1 MSGHTSGKPSLPR
14 ASLKSVRTRD
24 ARCTGPDKKATP
36 RMTQERA
43 EATLVSLGLQSPRR
57 PTIEP
62 QSDELLTQQRQDEEA
77 LLRAIEAAMTRNDD
91 ASAEALRL
99 QLKAVQ
105 QQGVA
110 LRERLASTT
119 PGTVEQLR
127 ACRQQLDR
135 ELETAGPLKDE
146 FQAARDYVQ
155 ALETRIEASAAR
167 VEYLAKKVDALLAP
181 ATHKPEMKHGTLSDV
196 ALLRRCDIESHQQ
209 SGRVWHSQSLINA
222 GPQWLVNQERT
233 MSSGIGKS
241 LGKREKH
248 GTTGEGKKPEHK
260 SRVKDSQRKA
270 RQTLNLAGGQDDYVI
285 PSTPLGKGRATV
297 DFSSSNSSSVLPTY
311 ADRKEHD
318 PRRTWSPRS
327 PGQTPRGK
335 PSIQKQI
342 PTLGSGRNV
351 HEVIRELVGSVKDAS
366 EEQIRKALEH
376 LGVMVGS
383 DVNLKS
389 AVQDYKR
396 KAQAARREMGNLEQR
411 AIDMEEQAAV
421 LQKLSEGG
429 IAQCEKAI
437 VELNAELER
446 RAMTS
451 VEYGQV
457 EEATTSFG
465 EGTFG
470 GATLKLTE
478 LIDELT
484 RADEKAEAETREKQ
498 RADSVRNVRPSK
510 PVAAVETGTASPDKI
525 ERKVAEHKSR
535 VEQLKALLADAQAK
549 LEKWDGMANANL

>member
-1 MSGHTSGKPSLPR
+1 MKDQPAGKLPQSGVSRKSGSIRGLRSTKPDGKALHQ
-14 ASLKSVRTRD
+14 KVRGG
-24 ARCTGPDKKATP
+24 AKATL
-36 RMTQERA
+36 A
-43 EATLVSLGLQSPRR
+43 SADLQSPRR
-57 PTIEP
+57 TTIAPE
-62 QSDELLTQQRQDEEA
+62 SDEQLTWQRREEEA
-77 LLRAIEAAMTRNDD
+77 LLLAIEGAMTRNDD
-91 ASAEALRL
+91 ASAERLRL
-99 QLKAVQ
+99 QLKELQ

-110 LRERLASTT
+110 LRESLASTP
-119 PGTVEQLR
+119 PGTVEQLQ
-127 ACRQQLDR
+127 ACRKQLDK

-146 FQAARDYVQ
+146 LQAAKDHVQ
-155 ALETRIEASAAR
+155 TLEARIEAFAAR
-167 VEYLAKKVDALLAP
+167 GEYLAKKVDALLAP
-181 ATHKPEMKHGTLSDV
+181 APRKPEVKHGTLSDL

-222 GPQWLVNQERT
+222 GPKWLVNQERT
-233 MSSGIGKS
+233 MSSGVDKS
-241 LGKREKH
+241 SRSGKH
-248 GTTGEGKKPEHK
+248 GTMGEGKKPEHK

-270 RQTLNLAGGQDDYVI
+270 RQTLNLTGGQDDYVI
-285 PSTPLGKGRATV
+285 PSTPLDKGRATV
-297 DFSSSNSSSVLPTY
+297 DFSSSNSSSVLPPY

-318 PRRTWSPRS
+318 PRWTWSPRS

-335 PSIQKQI
+335 PSIQKQM

-351 HEVIRELVGSVKDAS
+351 HEVIRELVGSVNLAS
-366 EEQIRKALEH
+366 EEQIRKALKP

-383 DVNLKS
+383 DVDLTS

-421 LQKLSEGG
+421 LQKLGEGG

-437 VELNAELER
+437 VELNAELKR

-457 EEATTSFG
+457 EEAMTSFG

-484 RADEKAEAETREKQ
+484 RADEKAEAQAREMQ
-498 RADSVRNVRPSK
+498 RADSVRNVLPSGL
-510 PVAAVETGTASPDKI
+510 VAAVETGAVVPDKI
-525 ERKVAEHKSR
+525 GRKIVEYTEQVAQLQKLLDNAKEKLASWR
-535 VEQLKALLADAQAK
+535 LKADTS
-549 LEKWDGMANANL
+549 NA